1 MVKGVLLDSVILID
15 HLNGVPDATAYI
27 ARLRRED
34 VPIWISGI
42 TRAEVL
48 VGTKSEYE
56 FAVLGRLL
64 DSFKY
69 ASMTEDVADSA
80 ARIRK
85 TMKLRLPDALQLA
98 HASHQDLNL
107 ATRNTKDFQIKDPR
121 IEVPYTL

>member
-1 MVKGVLLDSVILID
+1 MKGVLLDSVILID
-15 HLNGVPDATAYI
+15 HLNGVTAATAYI
-27 ARLRRED
+27 ASLRQEN

-56 FAVLGRLL
+56 FGVLGRLL

-85 TMKLRLPDALQLA
+85 TLKLRLPDALQLA
-98 HASHQDLNL
+98 HASHQDLSL
-107 ATRNTKDFQIKDPR
+107 ATRNTKDFKDKDPR